1 MRRDGDTSKIGLVLL
16 KEVAD
21 AVRVGRLGVLASKP
35 A

>member
-1 MRRDGDTSKIGLVLL
+1 MRRDGDTHKVGLILL

-21 AVRVGRLGVLASKP
+21 AVRVGRLGVLASKT